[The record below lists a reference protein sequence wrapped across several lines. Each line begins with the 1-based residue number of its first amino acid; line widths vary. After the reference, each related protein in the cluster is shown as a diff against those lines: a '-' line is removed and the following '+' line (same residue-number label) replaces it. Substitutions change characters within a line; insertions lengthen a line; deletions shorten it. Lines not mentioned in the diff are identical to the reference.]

1 MVPKTTGRVNIYYF
15 FIFYSKPPFFNIG
28 RYLPN
33 NNNTIII
40 TIIINIFVA
49 IISQQVYMPKYMYIY
64 IKYNHR
70 RNNNIGTNRVLRTDK
85 PCTICMQMCTYEYS
99 RSLNGFQIV
108 FRLFRN
114 QNYANLIIIGR
125 RGYYII
131 IVYTGS
137 GVIVPGADDGCL
149 QFPKTIYCTRKL
161 LQVTYVTTYLPI
173 STVWCTLDV
182 IRVCTRTS
190 YYYNYDVLTQHDTF
204 IQCL

>member
-1 MVPKTTGRVNIYYF
+1 VFYEPISRVQYVC
-15 FIFYSKPPFFNIG
+15 K
-28 RYLPN
+28 
-33 NNNTIII
+33 
-40 TIIINIFVA
+40 
-49 IISQQVYMPKYMYIY
+49 
-64 IKYNHR
+64 
-70 RNNNIGTNRVLRTDK
+70 
-85 PCTICMQMCTYEYS
+85 CTYEYS

-161 LQVTYVTTYLPI
+161 LQVTHVTTYLPI

-204 IQCL
+204 VQCLWYVLLLYIYGCTKTFWQLFRIRRYLPVWL